1 MTEQKITYGV
11 KADKS
16 ISQCRAKDKSKCP
29 YHTEHKEYTKDQAQA
44 YMEAYNE
51 LYAVKL
57 GVMRKGA
64 KQRREDAEAE
74 RWRAVVDAEITE
86 ADAAISDLRDLVKSG
101 DYDNESLY
109 AAFNAVSITST
120 EKEYRKDELASRHD
134 EALEILADGIDID
147 GPSGD
152 EDAMDMVRGQ
162 HGRRWLGYKFAA
174 RLAERHDI
182 TPELANDLIDYDAD
196 KPVNSVERAH
206 VRSAGYDDGDHGS
219 SIALSQRI
227 IDRTGK
233 DNQHRLSLSR
243 IAGYTPAY
251 GGTKNPKREAITRYA
266 LRKVHWTVRDMTNAY
281 GSGVWFAND
290 RLHLYA
296 RSAAARERPEG
307 VKAKDYVDMIDRSV
321 KLTDEQKHAL
331 AGKLTSHGDNVAYIR
346 KLNYDTDANL
356 VLAWARAH
364 RDKASWAAFTDDVAE
379 RCANGQLVSP
389 SVVKAAGY
397 ESYDAAAADYGD
409 MEY

>member
-16 ISQCRAKDKSKCP
+16 IGPCRAKDKSKCP
-29 YHTEHKEYTKDQAQA
+29 YHTEHKEYTKSQAQA

-74 RWRAVVDAEITE
+74 RWRAVVDNEITK
-86 ADAAISDLRDLVKSG
+86 ADAATSDLRDLVKSG

-109 AAFNAVSITST
+109 AAFNAVGITIT
-120 EKEYRKDELASRHD
+120 QNEYRKDELIARHD
-134 EALEILADGIDID
+134 EAVRILADNIDID

-152 EDAMDMVRGQ
+152 EDAMNLVRGQ
-162 HGRRWLGYKFAA
+162 HGRRWLGYQFAA
-174 RLAERHDI
+174 RLAERDDI

-196 KPVNSVERAH
+196 KPVNSAERAH
-206 VRSAGYDDGDHGS
+206 VRSTGYDDGDSGS

-227 IDRTGK
+227 IDGTGK

-243 IAGYTPAY
+243 IADHSPAY

-290 RLHLYA
+290 RPHLYA

-307 VKAKDYVDMIDRSV
+307 VKAKDYVDMIDLSV
-321 KLTDEQKHAL
+321 NLTDKQKHAL
-331 AGKLTSHGDNVAYIR
+331 AGKLTSHSDNVAYIR

-356 VLAWARAH
+356 VLDWAQMH
-364 RDKASWAAFTDDVAE
+364 RDKASWVDFTDDVAE

-389 SVVKAAGY
+389 IVVKAAGY
-397 ESYDAAAADYGD
+397 ASYDDAAADYD
-409 MEY
+409 EW